1 MNISSTIETDTRGI
15 LWTHFWY
22 QYNITYTCTH
32 VNFTSYTNTTC
43 DFEDGFHYWDF
54 ESATQYTRILF
65 GSAWCIVV
73 LGCFIAIGGVITGQK
88 KPLWVMLI
96 ISIISVVGFASFF
109 STCIRADSASYGCDT
124 ATFGPCDSFV
134 GSQSNSGPIGAITAD
149 AYWGPSMGLYVTIIA
164 GFWVTLLAITSCLAS
179 IFCGKPNP
187 RPELQGLLS
196 QPNNYPRYPP
206 EQHVIIGANT
216 PVQYLVVD
224 AYNPG
229 SNSRVDYPGGVE
241 IL

>member
-1 MNISSTIETDTRGI
+1 M
-15 LWTHFWY
+15 WTHFWY
-22 QYNITYTCTH
+22 QYNVKYTCRN
-32 VNFTSYTNTTC
+32 VEIASYTNTSC
-43 DFEDGFHYWDF
+43 DFQDEFQYWEF
-54 ESATQYTRILF
+54 SASTQYTRILF
-65 GSAWCIVV
+65 GTTWCVVV
-73 LGCFIAIGGVITGQK
+73 LGCFLAIGSVITGQK

-96 ISIISVVGFASFF
+96 ISILSVVGFASFF
-109 STCIRADSASYGCDT
+109 SICIRADSATYGCDN

-134 GSQSNSGPIGAITAD
+134 GYQSNSGPVGSFSTN

-164 GFWVTLLAITSCLAS
+164 GLWVALLAFTSCLAS
-179 IFCGKPNP
+179 IFCAKPNP
-187 RPELQGLLS
+187 RPELQGLLA
-196 QPNNYPRYPP
+196 QPGPTNYARYPVPPP